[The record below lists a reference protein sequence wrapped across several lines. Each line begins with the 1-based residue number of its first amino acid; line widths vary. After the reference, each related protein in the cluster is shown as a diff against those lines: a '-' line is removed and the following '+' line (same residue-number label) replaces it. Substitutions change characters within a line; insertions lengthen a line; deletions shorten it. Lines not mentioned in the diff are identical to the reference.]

1 MIVASYVA
9 VRIEIHGRVQ
19 GVWFRAWTEREASA
33 RGLGGWV
40 RNCRDGSVEA
50 VFSGPPEIVD
60 EMILACRSGPPAAN
74 VVDIK
79 KFPAEFTGIG
89 FSVLPT
95 A

>member
-1 MIVASYVA
+1 MIVASYVT
-9 VRIEIHGRVQ
+9 VRIEIHGRVR

-74 VVDIK
+74 VVDIQ

-89 FSVLPT
+89 FSVLST

>member
-1 MIVASYVA
+1 MNVPSRVT
-9 VRIEIHGRVQ
+9 VRVEINGRVQ
-19 GVWFRAWTEREASA
+19 GVWYREWTEREALA

-50 VFSGPPEIVD
+50 AFSGPPEIVD
-60 EMILACRSGPPAAN
+60 EMILACRRGAPAAI
-74 VVDIK
+74 VLDIK
-79 KFPAEFTGIG
+79 KFPAEFNGIG

>member
-1 MIVASYVA
+1 MNIASRIA
-9 VRIEIHGRVQ
+9 VRVEIHGRVQ
-19 GVWFRAWTEREASA
+19 GVWYRAWTEREALA

-40 RNCRDGSVEA
+40 RNCRDGAVEA

-60 EMILACRSGPPAAN
+60 EMILACWSGPPAAN
-74 VVDIK
+74 VGDIR

>member
-1 MIVASYVA
+1 MNVPSRVT
-9 VRIEIHGRVQ
+9 VRVEINGRVQ
-19 GVWFRAWTEREASA
+19 GVWYRAWTEREASA

-60 EMILACRSGPPAAN
+60 EMLLACRSGPPAAN

-79 KFPAEFTGIG
+79 KFPAEFTEID

>member
-1 MIVASYVA
+1 MNIASRIA
-9 VRIEIHGRVQ
+9 VRVEIHGRVQ
-19 GVWFRAWTEREASA
+19 GVWYRVWTEREALA

-40 RNCRDGSVEA
+40 RNCRDGAVEA

-60 EMILACRSGPPAAN
+60 EMILACWSGPPAAN

-79 KFPAEFTGIG
+79 KFPAEFAGIG

>member
-1 MIVASYVA
+1 MIVASYVTLR
-9 VRIEIHGRVQ
+9 VEIHGRVQ
-19 GVWFRAWTEREASA
+19 GVWYRAWTEREASA
-33 RGLGGWV
+33 RGLGRWV

-60 EMILACRSGPPAAN
+60 EMILACRRGAPAAN

-79 KFPAEFTGIG
+79 KFPAKFNGIG

>member
-60 EMILACRSGPPAAN
+60 EMVLACRSGPPAAN

-79 KFPAEFTGIG
+79 KFPAEFAGIG

>member
-1 MIVASYVA
+1 MIVASYVT
-9 VRIEIHGRVQ
+9 VRVQIYGRVQ
-19 GVWFRAWTEREASA
+19 GVWYRAWTEREASA

-40 RNCRDGSVEA
+40 RNCRDGYVEA

-60 EMILACRSGPPAAN
+60 EMILACRCGPLAAN
-74 VVDIK
+74 VLDIK

>member
-1 MIVASYVA
+1 MIVASYVTLR
-9 VRIEIHGRVQ
+9 VEIHGRVQ

-60 EMILACRSGPPAAN
+60 EMILACWCGAPAAN

-79 KFPAEFTGIG
+79 KFPAEFNGIG

>member
-1 MIVASYVA
+1 MNIASRIA
-9 VRIEIHGRVQ
+9 VRVEIHGRVQ
-19 GVWFRAWTEREASA
+19 GVWYRAWTEREALA

-40 RNCRDGSVEA
+40 RNCRDGAVEA

-60 EMILACRSGPPAAN
+60 EMILACWSGPPAAN
-74 VVDIK
+74 VVDIR